1 MNDRHDRRAFLAAG
15 AALAVAG
22 ALPGRA
28 QEAASPAGV
37 ARSAPTLPQQDPAL
51 VRETVGVSHGN
62 FERVRALVEA
72 RPALAKA
79 TWDWGFGDWE
89 SALGAASHTGNRD
102 IALYLLGKGARP
114 TLFSATMLG
123 QLAVVRAA
131 IEANPGAQR
140 IPGPHSITLASH
152 ARAGGEPAAPV
163 LAYLESLGDADAG
176 PPREPLAEE
185 ERLALLGTYVVA
197 GGGGPNVE
205 LVDLRG
211 GLGLEIGEGF
221 PRGLF
226 HRGGF
231 EFQPAGAEAVRVR
244 VERVG
249 DLVTLSIHDP
259 DLVLTAS
266 RRIVET

>member
-1 MNDRHDRRAFLAAG
+1 MNDRHDRRTFLVAG

-28 QEAASPAGV
+28 QEAASPAEV
-37 ARSAPTLPQQDPAL
+37 ARTAPTLPQQEPAL
-51 VRETVGVSHGN
+51 VRETVGASHGN
-62 FERVRALVEA
+62 FERVRELVDA

-114 TLFSATMLG
+114 TLFSAAMLG

-152 ARAGGEPAAPV
+152 ARAGGQPAAPV
-163 LAYLESLGDADAG
+163 LAYLESLGDADLG
-176 PPREPLAEE
+176 PPRQPLAEE
-185 ERLALLGTYVVA
+185 ERLGLLGAYLVA
-197 GGGGPNVE
+197 GGGGPTVE
-205 LVDLRG
+205 LIDLRG
-211 GLGLEIGEGF
+211 SLGLKIGGAS

-226 HRGGF
+226 HRGEL

-244 VERVG
+244 FERAG

-259 DLVLTAS
+259 DLVLGAS
-266 RRIVET
+266 RRVVES